1 MGTLYVNELES
12 AFVRRH
18 DEPAPRIRVTRA
30 GLALD
35 FEEVKDMTV
44 GDLSKCVVNIGDN
57 RLHFIVE
64 PTPPPSKIFV
74 VSPYFDAP
82 ALATHHYSSDSS
94 AYSLLNDRYM
104 FAQFMG
110 RNIPRKKVNSLTENP
125 DAPDRIRTCDPRVRT
140 PMLYPG

>member
-57 RLHFIVE
+57 RMHFIVE
-64 PTPPPSKIFV
+64 PTSLQSKIFI

-82 ALATHHYSSDSS
+82 ALAIYHYSSDFS
-94 AYSLLNDRYM
+94 AYLLLNDRYM

-110 RNIPRKKVNSLTENP
+110 RNIPQRAVISSTDNQ
-125 DAPDRIRTCDPRVRT
+125 DAPDRI
-140 PMLYPG
+140 